1 MARQNIFDLI
11 AQKTDITTEANRL
24 VKLFAYDKTIIY
36 KLRIPIEYT
45 LEKYLSEYAFVT
57 WRGRG
62 HVTNLA
68 EFLNMSGY
76 SSLSTKSRYT
86 LDDFISLSEILLNLW
101 KAADA
106 TRKKNTSFSF
116 GYNYNL
122 LLRII
127 EDNLAA
133 CNYKAMYDKVHDYY
147 LIVEA
152 KPEVTA
158 VAEIVEEG
166 LAFEVLRYNHRTL
179 KGNLQEK
186 KKILFSLGQ
195 SLEINRKQL
204 QGINNQLADAIFTIL
219 NNMGIRHNNPHNE
232 EVLANLTQG
241 ELEEWYDE
249 LYQMMLLAKLELDN
263 IERMNKYKTDL
274 KPKLI

>member
-1 MARQNIFDLI
+1 M
-11 AQKTDITTEANRL
+11 
-24 VKLFAYDKTIIY
+24 
-36 KLRIPIEYT
+36 
-45 LEKYLSEYAFVT
+45 EKYLNEYAFVT
-57 WRGRG
+57 WQGRG
-62 HVTNLA
+62 HVTDLA
-68 EFLNMSGY
+68 EFLKMSGY
-76 SSLSTKSRYT
+76 NTLSGKYQYT

-106 TRKKNTSFSF
+106 TRNQNNGFTF
-116 GYNYNL
+116 GHNYNL
-122 LLRII
+122 MLRII
-127 EDNLAA
+127 EDNLTA
-133 CNYKAMYDKVHDYY
+133 CNHKAMYDKAHDYY

-158 VAEIVEEG
+158 VAEIVEES

-186 KKILFSLGQ
+186 RKILFLLGQ

-204 QGINNQLADAIFTIL
+204 QGINNQLADAIFNML
-219 NNMGIRHNNPHNE
+219 NNMGIRHNNQHNE
-232 EVLANLTQG
+232 DVLANITEE

-249 LYQMMLLAKLELDN
+249 LYQMMLLAELELDN